1 MPDRPDG
8 ALSGGEMPPR
18 SKSLTPNVNMKP
30 NLTER
35 LGLEVLARREVVRN
49 PLLDDAEN
57 RDLLRHNPSYA

>member
-1 MPDRPDG
+1 
-8 ALSGGEMPPR
+8 MPPR
-18 SKSLTPNVNMKP
+18 SESLTLNVNTKP